1 MRYQATLFFALVLLW
16 SPPCLAKGTISSTE
30 NKSSKTASTKV
41 EKRHF
46 SFPKEY
52 SLGSLQMMGNEKA
65 GTERRGDGIGT
76 AQGSVTV
83 DVPPGATIM
92 LEINPHCL
100 EHPERLKNIQTA
112 GINRLKI
119 AYLSMD
125 DNDHSLCD
133 KALQAL
139 PEFKDLISLNVERS
153 DTSDKGLAGFKSLSS
168 VKYLIAFGAALDGS
182 FLKET
187 QKLKK
192 LEWCNLM
199 FNPLKGENLKY
210 LSSLPNLVDLVLNQS
225 NLSDADLKNF
235 PKCSQLKQ
243 LLLLDN
249 PRITDKSLP
258 VLRQQTALD
267 ILDVRGTGISLA
279 GVVTLKNLKLTKL
292 ILPVKRYR
300 PNEIAELKKAF
311 PKAFFNYRGEGLR
324 KEDQILLA
332 PVK

>member
-1 MRYQATLFFALVLLW
+1 MRYQATLLFALVLLW
-16 SPPCLAKGTISSTE
+16 SPLCLAKGTISSTGD
-30 NKSSKTASTKV
+30 KSSKTASTKV
-41 EKRHF
+41 DKRHF

-52 SLGSLQMMGNEKA
+52 PLGSLQMMGNEKA
-65 GTERRGDGIGT
+65 GTDHNGDGIGT

-83 DVPPGATIM
+83 DVPLGATIM
-92 LEINPHCL
+92 LDINPHCL

-112 GINRLKI
+112 GIDRLKI

-153 DTSDKGLAGFKSLSS
+153 DTTDKGLAGFKSLSS
-168 VKYLIAFGAALDGS
+168 VKYLTAFGAAIDGS

-192 LEWCNLM
+192 LERCNLM
-199 FNPLKGENLKY
+199 FNPLKGENFKY
-210 LSSLPNLVDLVLNQS
+210 LSSLPNLVELVLNQS
-225 NLSDADLKNF
+225 NLSDDDLKNL

-249 PRITDKSLP
+249 SKITDKSLP
-258 VLRQQTALD
+258 VLRQQTTLD
-267 ILDVRGTGISLA
+267 ILDIRGTGISLA
-279 GVVTLKNLKLTKL
+279 GALTLKNLKLTKL
-292 ILPVKRYR
+292 ILPVRRYR
-300 PNEIAELKKAF
+300 PDEIAELTKAF
-311 PKAFFNYRGEGLR
+311 PKTFLDYRGNGVKR
-324 KEDQILLA
+324 EDQMLLA
-332 PVK
+332 PLK